1 MSCCLASWQALI
13 LRCNSAHSR
22 YSRRW
27 CGCLPPYRK
36 ATARACRGLPRFR
49 AGISLACIK
58 QCRPVTGKSVV
69 VHKTAQPVDF
79 ERSKQPPFLRRV
91 EQCEG
96 LFRLLKRD
104 SLNIFTGV
112 HAVPSGCL
120 KAGMPGV
127 AGGEQESHPQA
138 DSYDIWFLCV
148 IVIVKLFYI
157 RQIYCIFTLSVNK
170 LPKNCPHIRKIFC
183 KRYKNAKPC
192 LMHQVKGIRL
202 RYDHNRKP
210 FSCILSPSP

>member
-1 MSCCLASWQALI
+1 M
-13 LRCNSAHSR
+13 
-22 YSRRW
+22 
-27 CGCLPPYRK
+27 
-36 ATARACRGLPRFR
+36 
-49 AGISLACIK
+49 
-58 QCRPVTGKSVV
+58 

-96 LFRLLKRD
+96 FFRLLKRD

-138 DSYDIWFLCV
+138 DSYDIWFPLRHCYSQ
-148 IVIVKLFYI
+148 IVLHQTNLLYFHLVCE
-157 RQIYCIFTLSVNK
+157 QI
-170 LPKNCPHIRKIFC
+170 
-183 KRYKNAKPC
+183 A
-192 LMHQVKGIRL
+192 
-202 RYDHNRKP
+202 
-210 FSCILSPSP
+210 